1 MRFVRQL
8 LRDRSAAVAVVALA
22 LQLFLLHGATA
33 GFACASA
40 EAAATSGLTVLCDG
54 GASVSAHGRHSPA
67 APGRCCLDC
76 LCGIACA
83 NGAGQLALA
92 PSGDAGPGFSPPA
105 RDGAAPLAAVMGA
118 VPPATPPQRPRPRGP
133 PILSA

>member
-92 PSGDAGPGFSPPA
+92 PSGDAGPAFRRPHETALHACRRHGRRTA
-105 RDGAAPLAAVMGA
+105 GDAAAAAPAARTA
-118 VPPATPPQRPRPRGP
+118 D
-133 PILSA
+133 LSA